1 VSIAQLKEL
10 ALALPPEERIDLAQ
24 LLWSS
29 LDNHPPDITQDERA
43 FQQELLR
50 RDQEMSS
57 DPSSCS
63 SHEEVMAE
71 ARRRIGC

>member
-1 VSIAQLKEL
+1 MSIAQLKEL
-10 ALALPPEERIDLAQ
+10 ALALPVEQRVDLAQ
-24 LLWSS
+24 VLWSS
-29 LDNHPPDITQDERA
+29 LDNHPPDVSVDEEA
-43 FQQELLR
+43 FKQELLR

-57 DPSSCS
+57 DPSSCF

>member
-1 VSIAQLKEL
+1 MSIAQLKEL
-10 ALALPPEERIDLAQ
+10 ALALSPEERADLAQ
-24 LLWSS
+24 SLWSS
-29 LDNHPPDITQDERA
+29 LSKHPRNISEDENA

-57 DPSSCS
+57 DPSACF
-63 SHEEVMAE
+63 SHDEVMAE

>member
-1 VSIAQLKEL
+1 VSITQIKEL
-10 ALALPPEERIDLAQ
+10 ALALPPEERADLAQ
-24 LLWSS
+24 SLWVS
-29 LDNHPPDITQDERA
+29 LNNHPLDVSEDETA
-43 FQQELLR
+43 FRQELLR

-57 DPSSCS
+57 DPSSCF

>member
-1 VSIAQLKEL
+1 MSITQIKEL
-10 ALALPPEERIDLAQ
+10 ALALPVEQRVDLAQ

-29 LDNHPPDITQDERA
+29 LDNHPSDVTHDENA
-43 FQQELLR
+43 FQQELMR

-57 DPSSCS
+57 DPSSCF
-63 SHEEVMAE
+63 SHDEVMAE